1 MVSAACIC
9 LVEGENE
16 YIVDDIKYPMFQLT
30 GMQHL
35 QLSAHIL
42 LLNLVL

>member
-1 MVSAACIC
+1 MSAACTC
-9 LVEGENE
+9 LVEGEND
-16 YIVDDIKYPMFQLT
+16 YIVDDLKYPTFQLT

-42 LLNLVL
+42 ILNLVL